1 MIRFNCSGK
10 NVLSL
15 FFFRGRG
22 VINMR
27 NILYTFYFVVVAI
40 IALWTKE
47 IVTFLMLGFVIIALH
62 NINSTLKEILKS
74 MKEKQ

>member
-1 MIRFNCSGK
+1 
-10 NVLSL
+10 
-15 FFFRGRG
+15 
-22 VINMR
+22 MR
-27 NILYTFYFVVVAI
+27 NILYTFYFAVVAI